1 MQRLDEECM
10 TLTPMVGTKWSDGG
24 GFIADSA
31 KCDSTALVFCRID
44 AQEKSEA
51 LPATLPALAATTTT
65 VTTPTPPTVQ
75 YTYVTLTS
83 CGGTKIKDMI
93 RSLSA
98 AKAECDSDV
107 KCKCIDDLNCDGSF
121 WYTYDGP
128 PKSGG
133 SDCAWHKRMFVNLVK
148 TNHRNK

>member
-31 KCDSTALVFCRID
+31 KCDSTALVFCRMD

-51 LPATLPALAATTTT
+51 LPATLPALAATTTIE
-65 VTTPTPPTVQ
+65 TTPTPPTVQ
-75 YTYVTLTS
+75 YIHVKQTGCS
-83 CGGTKIKDMI
+83 GIEIGSMF
-93 RSLSA
+93 RSLED
-98 AKAECDSDV
+98 AKANCDPDPN
-107 KCKCIDDLNCDGSF
+107 CKCIKDLSCDGGY

-128 PKSGG
+128 PES
-133 SDCAWHKRMFVNLVK
+133 SSSYCAWHKREFDIFLK
-148 TNHRNK
+148 TQH